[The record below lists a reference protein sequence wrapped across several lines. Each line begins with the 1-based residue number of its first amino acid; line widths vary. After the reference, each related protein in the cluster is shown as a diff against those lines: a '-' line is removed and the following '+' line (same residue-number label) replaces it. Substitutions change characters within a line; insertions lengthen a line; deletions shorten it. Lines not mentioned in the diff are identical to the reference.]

1 MPTLLN
7 NIQTAHS
14 LSDDQLGLITAVL
27 DFGLGRFDKAE
38 AEVSLVLVDND
49 YIQELNL
56 EYRGIDQPTDVLSFA
71 MEEGEEMVVLA
82 DPEDGEPMPELL
94 GDIYISVE
102 RAREQAESY
111 GHTFER
117 ELSYLAVHG
126 LLHLMGFDHQNPEDT
141 TLMRAEE
148 EKVLQEFM
156 LERS

>member
-7 NIQTAHS
+7 NIQAAHS
-14 LSDDQLGLITAVL
+14 LSDEQLNLITAVL
-27 DFGLGRFDKAE
+27 DFGLARFNKAA

-71 MEEGEEMVVLA
+71 LEEGEEAVMLA
-82 DPEDGEPMPELL
+82 LPEDGEPVPELL

-102 RAREQAESY
+102 RAHEQADNY

-126 LLHLMGFDHQNPEDT
+126 LLHLMGFDHQTPEET
-141 TLMRAEE
+141 ASMREEE
-148 EKVLQEFM
+148 EKVLREFM
-156 LERS
+156 LGRS

>member
-14 LSDDQLGLITAVL
+14 LTDEQLGLIAAVL
-27 DFGLGRFDKAE
+27 DFGLGRFDKAG

-71 MEEGEEMVVLA
+71 MEEGEEMLMLT

-102 RAREQAESY
+102 RAREQAENY

-141 TLMRAEE
+141 ALMRAEE

-156 LERS
+156 LERP